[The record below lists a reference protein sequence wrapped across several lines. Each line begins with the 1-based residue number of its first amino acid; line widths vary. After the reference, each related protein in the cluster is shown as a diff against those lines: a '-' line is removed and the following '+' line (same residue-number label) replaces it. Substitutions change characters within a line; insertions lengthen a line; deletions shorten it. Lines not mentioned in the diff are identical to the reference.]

1 MATRTALPVA
11 RRSSPRKLAPPPA
24 PLLPPVAA
32 PAALRLAHAKTG
44 DHQAIHRL
52 LVSVFHGPTPGEF
65 HAQLDEPGYEAADR
79 LVVRDGDQIAAHL
92 RLARQTIQLDSI
104 GLPAARFM
112 DLATSPEYRSRGL
125 ATALIA
131 AGERAARER
140 GVLIGLTRTRAA
152 ALFARQGWSIC
163 GRHLFSTAAPRQVLA
178 ELAATSSGDATLDT
192 AATALFRPRPEPIVV
207 RPLRRVELPAIVRLY
222 NENLAGRAGWPRR
235 SEDYWDW
242 LLARGACDRIFVAAT
257 GPEPADL
264 TKLLETI
271 VGYAFVRQ
279 GRIVEV
285 VGDPRRPEVAM
296 QLAARVCADAS
307 EQGDWLVR
315 CDAPPDHPLHALLR
329 GAGGRLVSQQQLDG
343 EVFMA
348 KLLDPLTVL
357 RQSAGVLHARA
368 KAAGLGQNLRLG
380 LELRSHS
387 GGGLRGGQGRGTSGL
402 VERYRLKFSRRDA
415 RIETGAP
422 CRHALV
428 LRYGDLAPLLLADC
442 SAEEMLGTGRLRTT
456 KAAARRAAIAL
467 FPAARWWRPPLDDLL
482 A

>member
-11 RRSSPRKLAPPPA
+11 RRSSPRKLATPPA
-24 PLLPPVAA
+24 PLLPPSAA

-44 DHQAIHRL
+44 DHPAIHRM
-52 LVSVFHGPTPGEF
+52 LVSVFHGPSPGEF
-65 HAQLDEPGYEAADR
+65 HAQLDEPGYEPADR
-79 LVVRDGDQIAAHL
+79 LVVRDGDQIAAHV
-92 RLARQTIQLDSI
+92 RLARQTIQLDSL

-112 DLATSPEYRSRGL
+112 DLATAPEYRGRGL

-178 ELAATSSGDATLDT
+178 ELAAASSGDANEVA

-207 RPLRRVELPAIVRLY
+207 RPLRRVELPAVVRLY

-235 SEDYWDW
+235 CEDYWDW

-264 TKLLETI
+264 AKLLETI

-285 VGDPRRPEVAM
+285 VGDPRRPEVVR

-357 RQSAGVLHARA
+357 RQTAGVLHARA
-368 KAAGLGQNLRLG
+368 KSAGLGQNLRLG
-380 LELRSHS
+380 LELRS
-387 GGGLRGGQGRGTSGL
+387 GQGRGTSGL
-402 VERYRLKFSRRDA
+402 VERYRLRFSRRDA

-428 LRYGDLAPLLLADC
+428 LRYGDLAPLLVSDC
-442 SAEEMLGTGRLRTT
+442 SAEEMLATGRMRATS
-456 KAAARRAAIAL
+456 AAARRAAKAL
-467 FPAARWWRPPLDDLL
+467 FPAACWWRPPLDDLL

>member
-1 MATRTALPVA
+1 
-11 RRSSPRKLAPPPA
+11 
-24 PLLPPVAA
+24 
-32 PAALRLAHAKTG
+32 
-44 DHQAIHRL
+44 
-52 LVSVFHGPTPGEF
+52 VSVFHGPSPGEF

-92 RLARQTIQLDSI
+92 RLARQTIQLDTL

-112 DLATSPEYRSRGL
+112 DLATAPEYRSRGL

-152 ALFARQGWSIC
+152 AIFAHQGWSIC

-178 ELAATSSGDATLDT
+178 ELGAMSAGAGDGDGVAS
-192 AATALFRPRPEPIVV
+192 ALFRPRPEPIFV
-207 RPLRRVELPAIVRLY
+207 RPLRRIELPAVVRLY
-222 NENLAGRAGWPRR
+222 DKNLAGQAGWPRR

-257 GPEPADL
+257 GPEPSDL
-264 TKLLETI
+264 AKLLETI

-285 VGDPRRPEVAM
+285 VADPRRPDVAR

-307 EQGDWLVR
+307 EQGEWLVR
-315 CDAPPDHPLHALLR
+315 CDAPPDHPLHTLLR
-329 GAGGRLVSQQQLDG
+329 SAGGRLVSQQQQGG

-357 RQSAGVLHARA
+357 RQTAGVLHSRA
-368 KAAGLGQNLRLG
+368 KAGGLGEALRLG
-380 LELRSHS
+380 LELRS
-387 GGGLRGGQGRGTSGL
+387 GRGRGSSGL
-402 VERYRLKFSRRDA
+402 VERYRLQFGRRA
-415 RIETGAP
+415 MRIETGAP
-422 CRHALV
+422 SRHAIV

-442 SAEEMLGTGRLRTT
+442 SAEEMLGTGRLRATT
-456 KAAARRAAIAL
+456 TAARRAAIAL
-467 FPAARWWRPPLDDLL
+467 FPAAQWWRPPLDDLL

>member
-1 MATRTALPVA
+1 
-11 RRSSPRKLAPPPA
+11 
-24 PLLPPVAA
+24 
-32 PAALRLAHAKTG
+32 LAHAKTG
-44 DHQAIHRL
+44 DHPAIHRL
-52 LVSVFHGPTPGEF
+52 LVSVFHGPSPGEF
-65 HAQLDEPGYEAADR
+65 HAQLDEPGYEPADR
-79 LVVRDGDQIAAHL
+79 LVVRDGDQIAAHV
-92 RLARQTIQLDSI
+92 RLARQTIQLDSL

-112 DLATSPEYRSRGL
+112 DLATSPEYRGRGL

-178 ELAATSSGDATLDT
+178 ELAAASNGDANLDT
-192 AATALFRPRPEPIVV
+192 ATALFRPRPEPIVV
-207 RPLRRVELPAIVRLY
+207 RPLRRVELPAVVRLY
-222 NENLAGRAGWPRR
+222 DENLAGRAGWPRR
-235 SEDYWDW
+235 CEEYWDW

-257 GPEPADL
+257 GPEPSDL
-264 TKLLETI
+264 AKLLETI

-285 VGDPRRPEVAM
+285 VGDPRRPEVAR

-315 CDAPPDHPLHALLR
+315 CDAPHDHPLHALLR
-329 GAGGRLVSQQQLDG
+329 VAGGRLVSQQQLDG

-357 RQSAGVLHARA
+357 RQTAGVLHARA
-368 KAAGLGQNLRLG
+368 KAAGLGQIPRLG

-387 GGGLRGGQGRGTSGL
+387 SGGLRSHPGGGLRSGQGRGTSGL
-402 VERYRLKFSRRDA
+402 VERYRLKFSRRDM

-428 LRYGDLAPLLLADC
+428 LRYADLAPLLVSDC
-442 SAEEMLGTGRLRTT
+442 SAEEMLATGRMRTT
-456 KAAARRAAIAL
+456 TAAARRAARAL
-467 FPAARWWRPPLDDLL
+467 FPAACWWRPPLDDLL

>member
-1 MATRTALPVA
+1 
-11 RRSSPRKLAPPPA
+11 
-24 PLLPPVAA
+24 
-32 PAALRLAHAKTG
+32 LAHAKTG
-44 DHQAIHRL
+44 DHPVIHRL
-52 LVSVFHGPTPGEF
+52 LVSVFHGPSPGEF
-65 HAQLDEPGYEAADR
+65 HAQLDEPGYEPADR

-92 RLARQTIQLDSI
+92 RLARQTIQLDSL

-140 GVLIGLTRTRAA
+140 GILIGLTRTRAA

-163 GRHLFSTAAPRQVLA
+163 GRHLFSAAAPRQVLA
-178 ELAATSSGDATLDT
+178 ELAATPCGDAHDPS
-192 AATALFRPRPEPIVV
+192 AASALFRPRPEPIVI
-207 RPLRRVELPAIVRLY
+207 RPLRRIELPAVVRLY
-222 NENLAGRAGWPRR
+222 DENLAGRTGSPQR
-235 SEDYWDW
+235 SEEYWDW

-257 GPEPADL
+257 GPEPTDL
-264 TKLLETI
+264 AKLLETI

-285 VGDPRRPEVAM
+285 VGDPRRPEVVR

-315 CDAPPDHPLHALLR
+315 CDAPPDHSLHALFR
-329 GAGGRLVSQQQLDG
+329 AAGGRLVSQQQLDG

-357 RQSAGVLHARA
+357 RQTASVWHARA
-368 KAAGLGQNLRLG
+368 KAGGLSQALRLG
-380 LELRSHS
+380 VELRSHS
-387 GGGLRGGQGRGTSGL
+387 RGGLRGQSGGLRGGQGRGASGL
-402 VERYRLKFSRRDA
+402 VERYRIQFSRRDA

-422 CRHALV
+422 CQHALV

-442 SAEEMLGTGRLRTT
+442 SAEEMLATGRLRATT
-456 KAAARRAAIAL
+456 AAARVAAKAL
-467 FPAARWWRPPLDDLL
+467 FSPTRWWRPPLDDLL